1 MYILFVCAVVYFFH
15 RNRPEYY
22 QTPFGYTPIV
32 ERSHDMG
39 GPDVEAFIVPE
50 QPVYDEKGKVII

>member
-22 QTPFGYTPIV
+22 QSPFGYTPLP
-32 ERSHDMG
+32 ERTVDEL
-39 GPDVEAFIVPE
+39 PDVEAFIVRDRE
-50 QPVYDEKGKVII
+50 IYDDKGKVII

>member
-1 MYILFVCAVVYFFH
+1 MVYFFH

-32 ERSHDMG
+32 ERSHDIS
-39 GPDVEAFIVPE
+39 PDVEAFIVPDSTT
-50 QPVYDEKGKVII
+50 VYDEKGKVVI